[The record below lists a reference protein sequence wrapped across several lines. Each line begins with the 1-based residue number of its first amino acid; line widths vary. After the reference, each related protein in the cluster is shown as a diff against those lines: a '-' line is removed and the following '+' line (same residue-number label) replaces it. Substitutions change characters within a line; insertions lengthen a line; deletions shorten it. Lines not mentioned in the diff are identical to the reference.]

1 MARRLTPILCV
12 LNIGPGR
19 NLLIRE
25 FDPRDGF
32 ALACIHRHL
41 VQDRGDSSA
50 GARSERD
57 LPAISRGFGPPP
69 RAGGT
74 GDAGQ
79 GRVGLPNAAEYLYGR
94 FQRFGRERGATRCS
108 GAAVGPQG

>member
-32 ALACIHRHL
+32 ALASTHR
-41 VQDRGDSSA
+41 QMSSVSPDQ
-50 GARSERD
+50 AR
-57 LPAISRGFGPPP
+57 
-69 RAGGT
+69 T
-74 GDAGQ
+74 M
-79 GRVGLPNAAEYLYGR
+79 
-94 FQRFGRERGATRCS
+94 
-108 GAAVGPQG
+108 AVA